1 MESETVRNTDIF
13 FYNALLNGLPPE
25 TVVSWHSKNDDNNV
39 MPHISLNISLSSQ
52 ILTNYFLSCNQCKAY
67 VTTC

>member
-25 TVVSWHSKNDDNNV
+25 TVVSWHSKNDNNNV
-39 MPHISLNISLSSQ
+39 MPHIS
-52 ILTNYFLSCNQCKAY
+52 
-67 VTTC
+67 